1 MIFSIGG
8 SSGLTWQNL
17 LEVVHTAEDCGYF
30 GFYPSDHLMQIAVGR
45 GTSGARLDAP
55 TMIACL
61 SGHTTRLRLGT
72 LVLGVLFRNPVIVA
86 KMFNTIDQATDGRVE
101 MGIGA
106 TYSPDEHKLHGFPYP
121 GFKERIARLE
131 EALEVIVALWT
142 QERATFEGRYYQVR
156 GVEFEPKPVQKPYPP
171 IIIGGAS
178 DATLRIAAR
187 FADDWDILGP
197 PREVA
202 ARIAKMK
209 EICTETGRDFS
220 TMRVSHQMQLF
231 LTESKSDYGAILDRQ
246 LQAAAGPNFH
256 LSPHYGSA
264 EEQVKD
270 SLLAGDVDMVKEG
283 VRKWQALGVSHL
295 NFQTPRPFNRRMLE
309 RFASE
314 VMPDFA

>member
-8 SSGLTWQNL
+8 SSGLTWENL
-17 LEVVHTAEDCGYF
+17 LEVVHTAEDCGYY
-30 GFYPSDHLMQIAVGR
+30 GFYPSDHLMQIAAAR

-61 SGHTTRLRLGT
+61 VGHTTRLRLGT

-86 KMFNTIDQATDGRVE
+86 KMFNTIDQASNGRVE

-121 GFKERIARLE
+121 GFKERLGRLE
-131 EALEVIVALWT
+131 EALEVIIALWT
-142 QERATFEGRYYQVR
+142 QERATFEGKYYQVH

-178 DATLRIAAR
+178 EGTLRIAAR

-197 PREVA
+197 PREVEA
-202 ARIAKMK
+202 HIAKMK
-209 EICTETGRDFS
+209 AICAESGRDFS
-220 TMRVSHQMQLF
+220 KLRVSHQMQLF
-231 LTESKSDYGAILDRQ
+231 LTDSKDEYDGVLARQ
-246 LQAAAGPNFH
+246 MQAASAPNFR
-256 LSPHYGSA
+256 LSPLYSSP
-264 EEQVKD
+264 EEQIKD
-270 SLLAGDVDMVKEG
+270 SLLAGDVEVVKEG
-283 VRKWQALGVSHL
+283 VAKWQALGVSHL
-295 NFQTPRPFNRRMLE
+295 NFQTPRPFNRTMME

-314 VMPDFA
+314 VMPAFA